1 MSSQN
6 HSKGRP
12 SDDFPQ
18 EPNDTVNEKET
29 ETRPPFLSGSL
40 SRYIHQ
46 EDGVTK
52 IEALCKSFR
61 SPSSSRGLTNR
72 YGLWQRMEVVS
83 ALGFDRPSSLRLLV
97 SLFVPSNP

>member
-6 HSKGRP
+6 DSKGRP
-12 SDDFPQ
+12 GDDSPQ
-18 EPNDTVNEKET
+18 EPDGAVNEKET
-29 ETRPPFLSGSL
+29 ETRPPSLSGS
-40 SRYIHQ
+40 SGRYIHQ

-61 SPSSSRGLTNR
+61 SPGNSRGLTNR

-83 ALGFDRPSSLRLLV
+83 PLGLDCSGSLRLLV